1 MLVDHEPT
9 ATVAAT
15 LVAPLQA
22 SVQSA
27 VTARVSPGPRFTAT
41 ESSEPRVLPDRWV
54 TKCTTTDAA
63 PWNIARFL
71 SLATGIA
78 ARSKVPMPIPST
90 PTAIVSGGSGVA
102 DGVGVADGDGE
113 GLGVGVAAPE
123 HADSSTTATAA
134 SQEGGR
140 LDIVT
145 HPRESFSCNRRVTE
159 LTFRS
164 IARPRRLR
172 SVHFSAEHDALRET
186 VRDFVAR
193 ELRPHADAW
202 EAAEGFPDS
211 VFTRMGELGL
221 LGLRYP
227 ERYGGQGGDYFSAI
241 VLAEEMARCGSGGVG
256 MAISV
261 HTEMATPPILK
272 WGTEEQKQRYLV
284 PAIRGEKIAALGI
297 TEPDAGSDVASI
309 RTRAD
314 RVDGHWRINGSKL
327 YITNGV
333 RCDFILLV
341 ARTGSQEDGA
351 HGITLF
357 LVDKNLPGFTVSR
370 KLKKLGMHSSDTAE
384 LSFNDVEVGDEAV
397 LGEVGQGFYNL
408 MWELQ
413 GERLIG
419 SAGSIAGAE
428 VAFEETLKWCKEREA
443 FGRPI
448 AKFQVNRHKLVD
460 LYTEIT
466 VAKNFVYSVAERW
479 DRDEYPVTEIS
490 MAKLLVGRVTTQ
502 VADTCLQLHGGMGYM
517 ADTGISRYF
526 RDSRLIRIGGGTD
539 EVMKEI
545 IARTALGL

>member
-1 MLVDHEPT
+1 MH
-9 ATVAAT
+9 
-15 LVAPLQA
+15 
-22 SVQSA
+22 
-27 VTARVSPGPRFTAT
+27 FT
-41 ESSEPRVLPDRWV
+41 
-54 TKCTTTDAA
+54 
-63 PWNIARFL
+63 
-71 SLATGIA
+71 
-78 ARSKVPMPIPST
+78 
-90 PTAIVSGGSGVA
+90 
-102 DGVGVADGDGE
+102 
-113 GLGVGVAAPE
+113 
-123 HADSSTTATAA
+123 
-134 SQEGGR
+134 
-140 LDIVT
+140 
-145 HPRESFSCNRRVTE
+145 
-159 LTFRS
+159 
-164 IARPRRLR
+164 
-172 SVHFSAEHDALRET
+172 AEHDALRET
-186 VRDFVAR
+186 IRDFVAK
-193 ELRPHADAW
+193 ELRPHADEW
-202 EAAEGFPDS
+202 EAAEWFPDS
-211 VFTRMGELGL
+211 VFPRMGELGL
-221 LGLRYP
+221 LGLALPGAVRGAGRRLLQRDRP
-227 ERYGGQGGDYFSAI
+227 RGGDGP
-241 VLAEEMARCGSGGVG
+241 LRLRRRG

-272 WGTEEQKQRYLV
+272 WGTEAQKQRYLV
-284 PAIRGEKIAALGI
+284 PAISGEKIAALGI
-297 TEPDAGSDVASI
+297 TEPDAGSDVANI
-309 RTRAD
+309 RTRAE

-384 LSFNDVEVGDEAV
+384 LSFHDVEVGDDAV

-428 VAFEETLKWCKEREA
+428 VAFEETLAWCKEREA

-448 AKFQVNRHKLVD
+448 GKFQVNRHKLVD

-466 VAKNFVYSVAERW
+466 VTKNFIYSIAERW

-490 MAKLLVGRVTTQ
+490 MAKLVVGRVTSL

-517 ADTGISRYF
+517 AETGISRYF

-545 IARTALGL
+545 IAKTALGL

>member
-1 MLVDHEPT
+1 LLV
-9 ATVAAT
+9 
-15 LVAPLQA
+15 
-22 SVQSA
+22 
-27 VTARVSPGPRFTAT
+27 RFT
-41 ESSEPRVLPDRWV
+41 
-54 TKCTTTDAA
+54 
-63 PWNIARFL
+63 
-71 SLATGIA
+71 
-78 ARSKVPMPIPST
+78 
-90 PTAIVSGGSGVA
+90 
-102 DGVGVADGDGE
+102 
-113 GLGVGVAAPE
+113 
-123 HADSSTTATAA
+123 
-134 SQEGGR
+134 
-140 LDIVT
+140 
-145 HPRESFSCNRRVTE
+145 
-159 LTFRS
+159 
-164 IARPRRLR
+164 
-172 SVHFSAEHDALRET
+172 AEHDALRES

-193 ELRPHADAW
+193 ELRPHADEW
-202 EAAEGFPDS
+202 ETAEGFPDS
-211 VFTRMGELGL
+211 VFRRMGELGL

-227 ERYGGQGGDYFSAI
+227 EQYGGQGGDYFSAI

-341 ARTGSQEDGA
+341 ARTGAQEDGA
-351 HGITLF
+351 RGLTLF
-357 LVDKNLPGFTVSR
+357 LVDKSLPGFTVSR

-384 LSFNDVEVGDEAV
+384 LSFEDVEVGDDAV

-466 VAKNFVYSVAERW
+466 VAKNFVYSIAERW

-490 MAKLLVGRVTTQ
+490 MAKLVVGRVTTL

-517 ADTGISRYF
+517 AESGISRYF

-545 IARTALGL
+545 IAKTALGL

>member
-1 MLVDHEPT
+1 MH
-9 ATVAAT
+9 
-15 LVAPLQA
+15 
-22 SVQSA
+22 
-27 VTARVSPGPRFTAT
+27 FT
-41 ESSEPRVLPDRWV
+41 
-54 TKCTTTDAA
+54 
-63 PWNIARFL
+63 
-71 SLATGIA
+71 
-78 ARSKVPMPIPST
+78 
-90 PTAIVSGGSGVA
+90 
-102 DGVGVADGDGE
+102 
-113 GLGVGVAAPE
+113 
-123 HADSSTTATAA
+123 
-134 SQEGGR
+134 
-140 LDIVT
+140 
-145 HPRESFSCNRRVTE
+145 
-159 LTFRS
+159 
-164 IARPRRLR
+164 
-172 SVHFSAEHDALRET
+172 AEHDALRET
-186 VRDFVAR
+186 IRDFVAK
-193 ELRPHADAW
+193 ELRPHADEW
-202 EAAEGFPDS
+202 EEAEYFPDS
-211 VFTRMGELGL
+211 VFPRMGELGL

-227 ERYGGQGGDYFSAI
+227 EQYGGLGGDYFSAI

-261 HTEMATPPILK
+261 QTEMATPPILK
-272 WGTEEQKQRYLV
+272 FGTEEQKQRYLV

-297 TEPDAGSDVASI
+297 TEPDAGSDVANI
-309 RTRAD
+309 RTRAE

-333 RCDFILLV
+333 RCDFIVLV
-341 ARTGSQEDGA
+341 ARTGSQEEGA

-370 KLKKLGMHSSDTAE
+370 KLKKLGMHASDTAE
-384 LSFNDVEVGDEAV
+384 LSFDNVEVGDDAV

-428 VAFEETLKWCKEREA
+428 VAFEETLAWCKEREA

-448 AKFQVNRHKLVD
+448 GKFQVNRHKLVD

-466 VAKNFVYSVAERW
+466 VAKNFIYSIAERW

-490 MAKLLVGRVTTQ
+490 MAKLVVGRVTTL

-517 ADTGISRYF
+517 AETGISRYF
-526 RDSRLIRIGGGTD
+526 RDSRLIRIGAGTD